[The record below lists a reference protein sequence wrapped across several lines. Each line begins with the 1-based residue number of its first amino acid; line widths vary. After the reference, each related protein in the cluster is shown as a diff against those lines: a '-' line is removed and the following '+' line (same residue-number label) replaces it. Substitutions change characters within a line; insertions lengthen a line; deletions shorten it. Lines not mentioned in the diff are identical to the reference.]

1 MNVTVHIE
9 RLVIDGFAVE
19 PRAAPELR
27 TAITAEITRLF
38 ATGPVPAA
46 LLAGGAV
53 ASVRAPGVVTAPATD
68 GAARFPGSVAAWG
81 TQIGR
86 AVHRS
91 FGP

>member
-1 MNVTVHIE
+1 VNVTVHIE

-19 PRAAPELR
+19 PRALAELR
-27 TAITAEITRLF
+27 TAVTAEIARLL

-46 LLAGGAV
+46 LLANSAV
-53 ASVRAPGVVTAPATD
+53 ASVRAPGVVPAPATA
-68 GAARFPGSVAAWG
+68 GAGTTPGSVAAWG